1 MGYFFLVAV
10 GMGGHPI
17 AVEPGGLWKRQ
28 RPGGAALLRLVAG
41 THAHERVSTPNVLNI
56 TTFYTDVKSIN
67 DATSEK
73 GRFIICFRRNV
84 KKTLT

>member
-1 MGYFFLVAV
+1 METSAT
-10 GMGGHPI
+10 
-17 AVEPGGLWKRQ
+17 WWCR
-28 RPGGAALLRLVAG
+28 LLRLVAG

-73 GRFIICFRRNV
+73 DV
-84 KKTLT
+84 S